1 MPIAGRKP
9 KDGPV
14 RHHTPAAHDWIEVV
28 DQPFTGKQLVA
39 LPAKR
44 RITDRYG
51 QVQVAAWEPM
61 TRTWW
66 RTVSSMPHCRLWTVS
81 DWQFAVATAV
91 VADKTF
97 RGDSSAAAEL
107 RQREKIMG
115 TTLDARRDLRI
126 RYVASVQEPKRAVVP
141 SSVSSIDAR
150 RQRSTMETGDAS

>member
-1 MPIAGRKP
+1 MPVAGRKP

-14 RHHTPAAHDWIEVV
+14 RHHTPAAHDWVEVV
-28 DQPFTGKQLVA
+28 AVPFTGRALVS

-51 QVQVAAWEPM
+51 EVRVAAWEPM

-66 RTVSSMPHCRLWTVS
+66 KTVSSMPHCRLWTKA

-91 VADKTF
+91 IADKTF

-126 RYVASVQEPKRAVVP
+126 RYVPKIAEPKMAIVPASAVV
-141 SSVSSIDAR
+141 SIDER
-150 RQRSTMETGDAS
+150 RRRSTGVDDAT